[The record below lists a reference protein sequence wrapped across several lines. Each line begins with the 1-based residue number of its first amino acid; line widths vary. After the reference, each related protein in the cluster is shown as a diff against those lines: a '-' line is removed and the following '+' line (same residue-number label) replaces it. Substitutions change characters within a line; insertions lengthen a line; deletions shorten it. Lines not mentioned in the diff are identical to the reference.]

1 MQTKPDIYNGSC
13 ISTTIVENDN
23 DIINRATVATLRGKQ
38 QAEIKWN
45 SL

>member
-13 ISTTIVENDN
+13 SYTTIVENDD

-38 QAEIKWN
+38 QAEIKWD